1 MQFNAAWLGW
11 RWQEYTVG
19 FSVRV
24 ASFGSQVT
32 YNIQWMNGFLDVTF
46 SSLKHST
53 MVAYK
58 YRFQCYHFDWQSSLI
73 FCRSYGLK
81 LTSDRCNPQS
91 RNLDVLS
98 RKTPHY
104 TLFHFFQK
112 SGTFS
117 PFFSVKFNRKRSH
130 GLWNKLKSML
140 WSEIWKKLSRRHRG
154 DWLTVSTAKHDA
166 EANAPGKKAC
176 RTASWKIC
184 DTARA
189 WTVCNFPRNHC
200 CPSLFSHHYL
210 LGV

>member
-1 MQFNAAWLGW
+1 
-11 RWQEYTVG
+11 
-19 FSVRV
+19 
-24 ASFGSQVT
+24 
-32 YNIQWMNGFLDVTF
+32 MNGFLDVTF

-117 PFFSVKFNRKRSH
+117 PFFSVKFNRKISH

-154 DWLTVSTAKHDA
+154 DWLIDGVYSQAWRRSQCA
-166 EANAPGKKAC
+166 GKKSMQNC
-176 RTASWKIC
+176 FMKNLRHSKSMNGLQFSEEPLLPLLILS
-184 DTARA
+184 
-189 WTVCNFPRNHC
+189 
-200 CPSLFSHHYL
+200 SLFIRGVINWIRRRMRNC
-210 LGV
+210 LGQNRIKSTNTIKNGFKMK